1 MPDDLTELWDTA
13 IYKEIE
19 SQALYLAGQKK
30 TQDPGAKSLMKE
42 LAKEELHHS
51 EELKKLKDKGV
62 KKGAWHQKR
71 VPDLKISEYLTGD
84 GLIEGGG
91 LQDLLIFA
99 MKREQQSVEF
109 YSRMMGVMRDE
120 AAKHLCESLVQW
132 ELHHKL
138 KLELLY
144 DGLFYKEI

>member
-42 LAKEELHHS
+42 LAEEELHHS

-62 KKGAWHQKR
+62 KKGGWHQKR
-71 VPDLKISEYLTGD
+71 VPDLKITP
-84 GLIEGGG
+84 
-91 LQDLLIFA
+91 
-99 MKREQQSVEF
+99 K
-109 YSRMMGVMRDE
+109 
-120 AAKHLCESLVQW
+120 
-132 ELHHKL
+132 
-138 KLELLY
+138 
-144 DGLFYKEI
+144 